1 MCNNGIIPKNKKLCA
16 YLNWKNILLLKN
28 ANCYLNL
35 QEVIIFLLVEG
46 LASVLMAAEYQGGGC
61 WGDSNFFFFFSIYF
75 Y

>member
-1 MCNNGIIPKNKKLCA
+1 MVLHLKKKLCA

-28 ANCYLNL
+28 ANCYLHL

-61 WGDSNFFFFFSIYF
+61 WSDSNLFFFSIYF